1 MGALFDSD
9 TARLLHARL
18 RRPQS
23 ATSTAPGRWVG
34 RVASHRLARGK
45 SRGRAWKWQR
55 LEEPWPLKR
64 ASRQVSYIALG
75 ADVGAVKLTQIG
87 CNGCTTTRRVVQR
100 DIAAFSLAA
109 PYLTVLLSVKIT
121 RPSVACKALAPS
133 VLPGSFTP
141 LPCTTCMV
149 GHSREANIASA
160 MLEYLVA
167 IGAPP
172 AGITEVGNHW
182 KGEACPVDVRW
193 SIIA

>member
-1 MGALFDSD
+1 MGSLFDSD

-18 RRPQS
+18 RRLQS

-55 LEEPWPLKR
+55 LEPWPLKR

-87 CNGCTTTRRVVQR
+87 CNGCTTIRRVVQR

-109 PYLTVLLSVKIT
+109 LYQTVLLSVKIT
-121 RPSVACKALAPS
+121 RPSVACKAWAPS
-133 VLPGSFTP
+133 VLPGSFP
-141 LPCTTCMV
+141 PSLPSGT
-149 GHSREANIASA
+149 
-160 MLEYLVA
+160 
-167 IGAPP
+167 PP

-182 KGEACPVDVRW
+182 KGEACPVGVRW
-193 SIIA
+193 VYHCFDSA